1 MVIFVS
7 SIGRSGTRFIAS
19 LFDACTD
26 IPSFHALE
34 PHCHG
39 DNMAT
44 VLNGES
50 CLDLEK
56 KIQVIK
62 KHVKESEAYF
72 ESTQLF
78 NRILFD
84 AVTSNFEDVR
94 MIQLLRDPLEV
105 ARSYVNRDSYPGRA
119 DRPWRV
125 PLNNPK
131 SKFIFPLDD
140 LNPFQLNLC
149 DWLDNELL
157 FQDLQQ
163 KVAKTYP
170 LQFRDFANPEAMVRL
185 FQELQLPFDE
195 KKLNHI
201 FAEQSL
207 DKNENKIKTT
217 LSKNDIDDAQTLL
230 NLLHKETFPT
240 ETFKSSIYQ
249 AFSFLQALVNAPH
262 QLEQKVD

>member
-26 IPSFHALE
+26 IPSFHSLE

-39 DNMAT
+39 DNIST
-44 VLNGES
+44 ILNGEL
-50 CLDLEK
+50 CKDLEM
-56 KIQVIK
+56 KIQVINE
-62 KHVKESEAYF
+62 HVNKSGAYF

-94 MIQLLRDPLEV
+94 VIQLLRDPLEV
-105 ARSYVNRDSYPGRA
+105 ARSYTNRDSYPGRE

-125 PLNNPK
+125 PLNNSK
-131 SKFIFPLDD
+131 SKFTFPLDG

-163 KVAKTYP
+163 KVAKTCP
-170 LQFRDFANPEAMVRL
+170 LQFRDFDSPEAMIEL
-185 FQELQLPFDE
+185 FQELQISFDE
-195 KKLNHI
+195 KKLMNLI
-201 FAEQSL
+201 EEQSL
-207 DKNENKIKTT
+207 DRNENKIKTT
-217 LSKNDIDDAQTLL
+217 LSKSDIDEAQTLL
-230 NLLHKETFPT
+230 NLLRLKAFPA
-240 ETFKSSIYQ
+240 EAFKSSIYQ
-249 AFSFLQALVNAPH
+249 EFSFLQALVSTPH
-262 QLEQKVD
+262 QLE